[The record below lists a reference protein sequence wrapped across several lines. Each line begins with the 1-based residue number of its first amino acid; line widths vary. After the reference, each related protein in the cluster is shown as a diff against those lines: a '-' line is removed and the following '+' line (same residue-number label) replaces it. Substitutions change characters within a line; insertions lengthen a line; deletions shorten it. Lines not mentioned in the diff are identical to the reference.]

1 MSRLTISD
9 STLCIQELV
18 PFVDHLVDGSFEA
31 PSPYLRWW
39 LWVDPSMHILSL
51 QSCLF
56 VLLFCLHLHQQSLV
70 NQHLRWPPLGHSYC
84 VSSITK
90 SNSTGSCSDCRLI
103 NQRVDVLFELT
114 LANMIYFSDISFFLL
129 LASRFIV
136 PPILAPRLY

>member
-39 LWVDPSMHILSL
+39 LWVDPSIHILSL

-56 VLLFCLHLHQQSLV
+56 VLLFRLHLHQQSLV
-70 NQHLRWPPLGHSYC
+70 NQHLRWPPLHLCTFCLSKVAYLFC
-84 VSSITK
+84 CFVFISTNRVSST
-90 SNSTGSCSDCRLI
+90 NTLDGHRLVI
-103 NQRVDVLFELT
+103 VIVSPPLLNLILLVL
-114 LANMIYFSDISFFLL
+114 AV
-129 LASRFIV
+129 IV
-136 PPILAPRLY
+136 G

>member
-1 MSRLTISD
+1 MVAVGRPIYTHSVSPKLLICSIVSSSSPPTESRQPTPQMATAS
-9 STLCIQELV
+9 
-18 PFVDHLVDGSFEA
+18 
-31 PSPYLRWW
+31 
-39 LWVDPSMHILSL
+39 SMHILSL

-103 NQRVDVLFELT
+103 N
-114 LANMIYFSDISFFLL
+114 
-129 LASRFIV
+129 
-136 PPILAPRLY
+136 